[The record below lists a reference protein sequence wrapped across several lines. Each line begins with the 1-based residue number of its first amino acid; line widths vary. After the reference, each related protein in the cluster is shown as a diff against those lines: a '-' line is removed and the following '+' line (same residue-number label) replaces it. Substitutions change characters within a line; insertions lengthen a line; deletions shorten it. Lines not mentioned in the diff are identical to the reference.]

1 MKKILLSLLAA
12 IGLSTTGCSAQTGKS
27 ASSAKTAPS
36 DGIIVLA
43 PQAFINQ
50 AKADTTSFL
59 LDVRTSKE
67 YAEGHLAGARQLD
80 YLNPEAFDA
89 GISKLDK
96 SRTYYI
102 YCRSGKRS
110 HGACLK
116 MKKQGFKVSLRS
128 MIWKGESST
137 GQSSECRLKDKK
149 VPFPKRP
156 VKAKALKR

>member
-1 MKKILLSLLAA
+1 MKKILLSFLAA
-12 IGLSTTGCSAQTGKS
+12 IGLSTTGCSAQASQS
-27 ASSAKTAPS
+27 APSDSSAKTVPS

-43 PQAFINQ
+43 PQAFIDQ
-50 AKADTTSFL
+50 AKADTTSIL

-116 MKKQGFKVSLRS
+116 MKKQGFKIYDMEGGILNWTKLGMPIER
-128 MIWKGESST
+128 
-137 GQSSECRLKDKK
+137 
-149 VPFPKRP
+149 
-156 VKAKALKR
+156 

>member
-12 IGLSTTGCSAQTGKS
+12 VGLSTTGCSAQAGQ
-27 ASSAKTAPS
+27 ASQSAPS

-50 AKADTTSFL
+50 AKADTTSIL

-67 YAEGHLAGARQLD
+67 YAEGHLAGAHLLD
-80 YLNPEAFDA
+80 YLNPETFDA

-96 SRTYYI
+96 FRTYYI

-110 HGACLK
+110 HGACQK
-116 MKKQGFKVSLRS
+116 MQKQGFKVYDMEGGILNWTKLG
-128 MIWKGESST
+128 M
-137 GQSSECRLKDKK
+137 
-149 VPFPKRP
+149 P
-156 VKAKALKR
+156 VER

>member
-12 IGLSTTGCSAQTGKS
+12 VGLSTTGYSAQAGQSSKS
-27 ASSAKTAPS
+27 APS

-43 PQAFINQ
+43 PQAFIDQ
-50 AKADTTSFL
+50 AKADTTSIL
-59 LDVRTSKE
+59 LDVRTQKE
-67 YAEGHLAGARQLD
+67 YAEGHLAGSQQLD

-116 MKKQGFKVSLRS
+116 MQKQGFKVYDMEGGILNWTKLG
-128 MIWKGESST
+128 M
-137 GQSSECRLKDKK
+137 
-149 VPFPKRP
+149 P
-156 VKAKALKR
+156 VER

>member
-1 MKKILLSLLAA
+1 MKKILLSFLAA
-12 IGLSTTGCSAQTGKS
+12 IGLSTTGCSAQ
-27 ASSAKTAPS
+27 ASQASQSAPS

-43 PQAFINQ
+43 PQAFIDQ
-50 AKADTTSFL
+50 AKEDTTSIL

-67 YAEGHLAGARQLD
+67 YAEGHLAGAQQLD

-110 HGACLK
+110 HGACQK
-116 MKKQGFKVSLRS
+116 MKKQGFKVYDMEGGILNWTKLGMPIER
-128 MIWKGESST
+128 
-137 GQSSECRLKDKK
+137 
-149 VPFPKRP
+149 
-156 VKAKALKR
+156 

>member
-1 MKKILLSLLAA
+1 MKKILLSFLAA
-12 IGLSTTGCSAQTGKS
+12 VGLSTTSCSAQAGQSSKS
-27 ASSAKTAPS
+27 APS

-43 PQAFINQ
+43 PQAFIDQ

-67 YAEGHLAGARQLD
+67 YTEGHLAGARQLD
-80 YLNPEAFDA
+80 YLNTEAFDA
-89 GISKLDK
+89 GIKQLDK

-116 MKKQGFKVSLRS
+116 MKKQGFKVYDMEGGILNWTKLG
-128 MIWKGESST
+128 M
-137 GQSSECRLKDKK
+137 
-149 VPFPKRP
+149 P
-156 VKAKALKR
+156 VER

>member
-12 IGLSTTGCSAQTGKS
+12 VGLSTTGCSAQVDKS

-36 DGIIVLA
+36 DGIVILA

-67 YAEGHLAGARQLD
+67 YAEGHLAGAQQLD
-80 YLNPEAFDA
+80 YLNTEAFDA
-89 GISKLDK
+89 GIKQLDK

-110 HGACLK
+110 HGACQK
-116 MKKQGFKVSLRS
+116 MQKQGFKVYDMEGGILNWTKLG
-128 MIWKGESST
+128 M
-137 GQSSECRLKDKK
+137 
-149 VPFPKRP
+149 P
-156 VKAKALKR
+156 VER

>member
-1 MKKILLSLLAA
+1 MKKILLSFLAA
-12 IGLSTTGCSAQTGKS
+12 IGLSTTGCSAQASQS
-27 ASSAKTAPS
+27 APSDSSAKPVPS

-50 AKADTTSFL
+50 AKADTTSIL
-59 LDVRTSKE
+59 LDVRTQKE
-67 YAEGHLAGARQLD
+67 YAEGHLAGSQQLD
-80 YLNPEAFDA
+80 YLNPEAFNA

-116 MKKQGFKVSLRS
+116 MKKQGFKVYDMEGGILNWTKLGMPIER
-128 MIWKGESST
+128 
-137 GQSSECRLKDKK
+137 
-149 VPFPKRP
+149 
-156 VKAKALKR
+156 

>member
-12 IGLSTTGCSAQTGKS
+12 IGLSTTGCSAQ
-27 ASSAKTAPS
+27 ASQSAPS

-43 PQAFINQ
+43 PQAFIDQ
-50 AKADTTSFL
+50 AKADTTSIL
-59 LDVRTSKE
+59 LDVRTQKE
-67 YAEGHLAGARQLD
+67 YAEGHLAGSQQLD
-80 YLNPEAFDA
+80 YLNPEAFNA

-116 MKKQGFKVSLRS
+116 MQKQGFKVYDMEGGILNWTKLG
-128 MIWKGESST
+128 M
-137 GQSSECRLKDKK
+137 
-149 VPFPKRP
+149 P
-156 VKAKALKR
+156 VER

>member
-12 IGLSTTGCSAQTGKS
+12 IGLSTTGCSAQARQ
-27 ASSAKTAPS
+27 ASQSAPS

-50 AKADTTSFL
+50 AKADTTSII

-67 YAEGHLAGARQLD
+67 YAEGHLAGAQQLD
-80 YLNPEAFDA
+80 YLNPEAFNA
-89 GISKLDK
+89 GISKFDK

-110 HGACLK
+110 HGACQK
-116 MKKQGFKVSLRS
+116 MKKQGFKVYDMEGGILNWTKLG
-128 MIWKGESST
+128 M
-137 GQSSECRLKDKK
+137 
-149 VPFPKRP
+149 P
-156 VKAKALKR
+156 VER

>member
-12 IGLSTTGCSAQTGKS
+12 VGLSTTGCSAQAGKS

-67 YAEGHLAGARQLD
+67 YAEGHLAGAHQLD
-80 YLNPEAFDA
+80 YLNPRHSMPA
-89 GISKLDK
+89 S
-96 SRTYYI
+96 
-102 YCRSGKRS
+102 
-110 HGACLK
+110 
-116 MKKQGFKVSLRS
+116 VSLINPAPTTS
-128 MIWKGESST
+128 IAEAES
-137 GQSSECRLKDKK
+137 GAM
-149 VPFPKRP
+149 VH
-156 VKAKALKR
+156 A

>member
-12 IGLSTTGCSAQTGKS
+12 VGLSTTGCSAQTGQSLKS
-27 ASSAKTAPS
+27 APS
-36 DGIIVLA
+36 DGIVILA
-43 PQAFINQ
+43 PQAFIDQ

-59 LDVRTSKE
+59 LDVRTPKE
-67 YAEGHLAGARQLD
+67 YSEGHLDDAHQLD
-80 YLNPEAFDA
+80 YLNTEAFDA

-116 MKKQGFKVSLRS
+116 MKKQGFKVYDMEGGILNWTKLG
-128 MIWKGESST
+128 M
-137 GQSSECRLKDKK
+137 
-149 VPFPKRP
+149 P
-156 VKAKALKR
+156 VER

>member
-12 IGLSTTGCSAQTGKS
+12 VGLSTTGCSAQAGQ
-27 ASSAKTAPS
+27 ASQSAPS

-50 AKADTTSFL
+50 AKADTTSIL

-67 YAEGHLAGARQLD
+67 YAEGHLAGAHLLD
-80 YLNPEAFDA
+80 YLNPETFDA

-116 MKKQGFKVSLRS
+116 MKKQGFKVYDMEGGILNWTKLG
-128 MIWKGESST
+128 M
-137 GQSSECRLKDKK
+137 
-149 VPFPKRP
+149 P
-156 VKAKALKR
+156 VER

>member
-12 IGLSTTGCSAQTGKS
+12 IGLSTTGCSAQASQS
-27 ASSAKTAPS
+27 APSDSSAKSAPS

-67 YAEGHLAGARQLD
+67 YAEGHLAGAQQLD

-96 SRTYYI
+96 SHLLHLLQ
-102 YCRSGKRS
+102 KR
-110 HGACLK
+110 
-116 MKKQGFKVSLRS
+116 
-128 MIWKGESST
+128 
-137 GQSSECRLKDKK
+137 
-149 VPFPKRP
+149 
-156 VKAKALKR
+156 KAKPWCLPENEEARLQGI